1 MSERGLSSQTETANQ
16 GSVTLNVP
24 TFEVIEQ
31 LAPAIDHT
39 QQTLSGMMIMD
50 VGFEMVGKVG
60 DPGGQQGHL
69 HLRRSRVARRGGV
82 ITDHLGLIGCY

>member
-16 GSVTLNVP
+16 GAVTLNVP

-50 VGFEMVGKVG
+50 VGFEMVG
-60 DPGGQQGHL
+60 
-69 HLRRSRVARRGGV
+69 
-82 ITDHLGLIGCY
+82 

>member
-1 MSERGLSSQTETANQ
+1 
-16 GSVTLNVP
+16 
-24 TFEVIEQ
+24 
-31 LAPAIDHT
+31 
-39 QQTLSGMMIMD
+39 MIMD

-82 ITDHLGLIGCY
+82 ITPPKYPIPQVIGSRSSSEHREQCVQSPTP